1 MPIAAEVPF
10 PLEGLHW
17 GIIAAAPKQELK
29 ITELFHTT
37 PVNESIRSSTN
48 TIFYTQHCK
57 ESAKD
62 IHNIFFWNIDFL
74 QWSILEMLAR

>member
-17 GIIAAAPKQELK
+17 SIIAAAPKQELK

-37 PVNESIRSSTN
+37 PVNENSI
-48 TIFYTQHCK
+48 
-57 ESAKD
+57 
-62 IHNIFFWNIDFL
+62 
-74 QWSILEMLAR
+74 SIY